1 MRSTIGRIATE
12 RQNMKANNV
21 AILEEP
27 DQLDDVVDNAIED
40 SATGDAGVSDPSEA
54 ETIALIK
61 RIQSGENKAFG
72 SLMKKYKS
80 QVAGIAYRM
89 VGDYDEAK
97 DISQMVFVKTS
108 RNLDRFDTT
117 KKFSTWLYRI
127 TVNAS
132 IDYIRKQKKHR
143 HETLETY
150 SDSVETPADTPDIS
164 LYRKNIKECILQA
177 ADALN
182 DKQKAAFLLRD
193 VEGHEIEEVSEI
205 LGMPEATVRWYLHRA
220 RLRLRKELLRKYPS
234 FVEKAGFV
242 LEAGEK
248 SF

>member
-1 MRSTIGRIATE
+1 
-12 RQNMKANNV
+12 MKINKTKEIV
-21 AILEEP
+21 EDRDELEI
-27 DQLDDVVDNAIED
+27 DD
-40 SATGDAGVSDPSEA
+40 SAETESVDPADQSEA
-54 ETIALIK
+54 ETVALIK
-61 RIQSGENKAFG
+61 RIQGGEQKAFG
-72 SLMKKYKS
+72 SLMKKYKN

-97 DISQMVFVKTS
+97 DISQMVFVKTA

-143 HETLETY
+143 HETIENYT
-150 SDSVETPADTPDIS
+150 DSVETPADTPDLS

-182 DKQKAAFLLRD
+182 DKQKAAFVLRD
-193 VEGHEIEEVSEI
+193 IDGHEIEEVSEI

-220 RLRLRKELLRKYPS
+220 RLRLRKELLRKYPA
-234 FVEKAGFV
+234 FVEKMGAVMDAPSRTF
-242 LEAGEK
+242 
-248 SF
+248 

>member
-1 MRSTIGRIATE
+1 M
-12 RQNMKANNV
+12 MKTKEAPV
-21 AILEEP
+21 L
-27 DQLDDVVDNAIED
+27 QDDVELDATAEDEIEEVD
-40 SATGDAGVSDPSEA
+40 DAEAEEQSISDPAEA
-54 ETIALIK
+54 ETIALIR
-61 RIQSGENKAFG
+61 RIQGGEHKAF
-72 SLMKKYKS
+72 SNLMKKYKS

-150 SDSVETPADTPDIS
+150 TDSIETPIDTPDMS

-193 VEGHEIEEVSEI
+193 IEGHEIEEVSEI

-234 FVEKAGFV
+234 FVEKAGIV
-242 LEAGEK
+242 LDAVERNY
-248 SF
+248 

>member
-1 MRSTIGRIATE
+1 MKIKKNKEYIAEPDELELDDSVATE
-12 RQNMKANNV
+12 SLDPA
-21 AILEEP
+21 
-27 DQLDDVVDNAIED
+27 DQ
-40 SATGDAGVSDPSEA
+40 SEA
-54 ETIALIK
+54 ETVALIK
-61 RIQSGENKAFG
+61 RIQGGEQAAFG
-72 SLMKKYKS
+72 KLMKKYKN

-97 DISQMVFVKTS
+97 DISQMVFVKTA

-127 TVNAS
+127 TVNAA

-143 HETLETY
+143 HETIENY
-150 SDSVETPADTPDIS
+150 SDSIETHADTPDMS

-182 DKQKAAFLLRD
+182 DKQKAAFVLRD
-193 VEGHEIEEVSEI
+193 IDGHEIEEVSEI

-220 RLRLRKELLRKYPS
+220 RLRLRKELLRKYPT
-234 FVEKAGFV
+234 FVEKMGVV
-242 LEAGEK
+242 LEAP
-248 SF
+248 SRAF

>member
-1 MRSTIGRIATE
+1 MKIAEESEFEVETAVDEVEDDELTDIDDSEVEPGKVRHRS
-12 RQNMKANNV
+12 
-21 AILEEP
+21 
-27 DQLDDVVDNAIED
+27 
-40 SATGDAGVSDPSEA
+40 SDPAADQSEI

-61 RIQSGENKAFG
+61 RIQGGENRAFG
-72 SLMKKYKS
+72 SLMKKYKN

-143 HETLETY
+143 HETIENYT
-150 SDSVETPADTPDIS
+150 DSVETSVDSPDMS
-164 LYRKNIKECILQA
+164 LHRKNIKECILQA

-182 DKQKAAFLLRD
+182 DKQKAAFVLRD
-193 VEGHEIEEVSEI
+193 IEGHEIEEVSEI

-234 FVEKAGFV
+234 FVEKAGIV
-242 LEAGEK
+242 LDAPVK
-248 SF
+248 NY

>member
-1 MRSTIGRIATE
+1 
-12 RQNMKANNV
+12 MKIKKDAGQEASVNIDEV
-21 AILEEP
+21 LVSEEEE
-27 DQLDDVVDNAIED
+27 LDDEEEVVEEAVEPADQ
-40 SATGDAGVSDPSEA
+40 SEI

-61 RIQSGENKAFG
+61 RIQSGEHRAFG
-72 SLMKKYKS
+72 NLMKKYKN

-132 IDYIRKQKKHR
+132 IDYIRKQKKHK
-143 HETLETY
+143 HETIENYT
-150 SDSVETPADTPDIS
+150 DSVETAVDSPDMS
-164 LYRKNIKECILQA
+164 LHRKNIKECILQA

-182 DKQKAAFLLRD
+182 DKQKAAFILRD
-193 VEGHEIEEVSEI
+193 IDGHEIEEVSEI

-220 RLRLRKELLRKYPS
+220 RLRLRKELLRKYPA
-234 FVEKAGFV
+234 FVEKAGIV
-242 LEAGEK
+242 LDAPAK
-248 SF
+248 NF

>member
-1 MRSTIGRIATE
+1 MRSTIDRITTE
-12 RQNMKANNV
+12 RQSMKAKDV
-21 AILEEP
+21 AVLEEP
-27 DQLDDVVDNAIED
+27 DQLDDDVDAQVED
-40 SATGDAGVSDPSEA
+40 AATGSVTVSDPSEM

-182 DKQKAAFLLRD
+182 DKQKQAFLLRD
-193 VEGHEIEEVSEI
+193 IEGHEIEEVSEI
-205 LGMPEATVRWYLHRA
+205 LSMPEATVRWYLHRA

-234 FVEKAGFV
+234 FVEKAGIV

>member
-1 MRSTIGRIATE
+1 MKLETQHTYSERDDDFELNDSEQTE
-12 RQNMKANNV
+12 AAEIDQNEV
-21 AILEEP
+21 
-27 DQLDDVVDNAIED
+27 
-40 SATGDAGVSDPSEA
+40 
-54 ETIALIK
+54 ETIDLIK
-61 RIQSGENKAFG
+61 RIQAGEQSAFG
-72 SLMKKYKS
+72 KLMKKYRN

-97 DISQMVFVKTS
+97 DISQMVFVKTA

-127 TVNAS
+127 TVNAA

-143 HETLETY
+143 HEAIDNYT
-150 SDSVETPADTPDIS
+150 DSVETHVDTPDLS

-177 ADALN
+177 ADSLN
-182 DKQKAAFLLRD
+182 DKQKAAFILRD
-193 VEGHEIEEVSEI
+193 IDGHEIEEVSEI

-220 RLRLRKELLRKYPS
+220 RLRLRKELLRKYPA
-234 FVEKAGFV
+234 FLEKANVV
-242 LEAGEK
+242 LDAPAR